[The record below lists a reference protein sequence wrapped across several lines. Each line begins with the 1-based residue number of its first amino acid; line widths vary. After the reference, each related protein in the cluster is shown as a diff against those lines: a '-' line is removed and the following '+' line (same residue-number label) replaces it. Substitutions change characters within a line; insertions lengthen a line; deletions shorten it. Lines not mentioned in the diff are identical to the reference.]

1 MIQLI
6 LIFLGVSVIGFFAL
20 AVGLILSQ
28 RPLAVLAGMPEDE
41 FQAAATATSD
51 IAPVAVSK
59 ARLRDGLEIDV
70 RQLSANGIDPP
81 LLILLHGSGW
91 YGQQFDA
98 LLPAL
103 AKHADV
109 IAPDLREH
117 GP

>member
-28 RPLAVLAGMPEDE
+28 RPLAVLAGMPEGK

-59 ARLRDGLEIDV
+59 A
-70 RQLSANGIDPP
+70 
-81 LLILLHGSGW
+81 
-91 YGQQFDA
+91 
-98 LLPAL
+98 
-103 AKHADV
+103 
-109 IAPDLREH
+109 
-117 GP
+117 